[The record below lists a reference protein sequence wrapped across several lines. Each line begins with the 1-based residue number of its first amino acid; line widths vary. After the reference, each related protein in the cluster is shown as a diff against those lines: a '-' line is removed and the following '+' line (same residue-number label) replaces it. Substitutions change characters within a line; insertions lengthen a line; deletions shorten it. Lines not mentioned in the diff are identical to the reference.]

1 MASEC
6 SSIVSV
12 DDTDLAMLGDV
23 GLTSVHH
30 PKEKLGE
37 KAAKQLISMI
47 RNQIPGTSYEFA
59 PYLVERNSV
68 KEFT

>member
-1 MASEC
+1 M
-6 SSIVSV
+6 VSV
-12 DDTDLAMLGDV
+12 DNTDLAMLGEV

-47 RNQIPGTSYEFA
+47 HGNMPGSSYEFK
-59 PYLVERNSV
+59 PYLVERDSV
-68 KEFT
+68 KELLQ